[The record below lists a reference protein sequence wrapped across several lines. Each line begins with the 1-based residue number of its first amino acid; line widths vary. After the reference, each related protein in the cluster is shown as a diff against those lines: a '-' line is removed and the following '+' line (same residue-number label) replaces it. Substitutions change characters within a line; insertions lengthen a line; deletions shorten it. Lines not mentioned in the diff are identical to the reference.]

1 MSTDAR
7 DDWLAIQASIAAERL
22 VTVPTELLGPAGRTL
37 QAAAASGTFAVRDLA
52 AVPYARSAKSGPS
65 TGKRPRSMRS
75 GRHAETM
82 QPPLM
87 LGVDRPQD

>member
-22 VTVPTELLGPAGRTL
+22 VRVPTELLGPAGRTL
-37 QAAAASGTFAVRDLA
+37 QAAAASGTFTVRDLT
-52 AVPYARSAKSGPS
+52 AVPSARKANSGPS
-65 TGKRPRSMRS
+65 ARKRPRSMRS
-75 GRHAETM
+75 GRPADAV